1 MCTTCDFSIRN
12 CAWDLPDVAGGCSW
26 SCSISGM
33 RMGKHRRRWT
43 NETTSTME
51 TVQQQSDRR
60 ELDNGT
66 CVFRMR
72 RSAVRL
78 GLSLP
83 SFSNSTSVAKEFRWF
98 SRVNLSSSYFS
109 SADEHRSP
117 TFWYRPSSLRVLLS
131 WDHRPGAQLRWWNED
146 VLLHRPVHWFCR
158 YWSVT
163 SRHERRSRTWIGC
176 FPPCW
181 SSLHPHR
188 DRYRQHSG
196 STKQATDVFNR
207 SSTRTYCCLQGG
219 QSIFRHGLWLSR
231 FRVETNLFSLTLTNK
246 SEMKF
251 SHRWYCFSFN
261 QKKNAKIMKMFTTST
276 LCIRSIDSN
285 EREEEKRRKKKK
297 ETSMNHCLLY
307 A

>member
-43 NETTSTME
+43 NETTSTLG

-117 TFWYRPSSLRVLLS
+117 TFWYRPFSLRVLLS
-131 WDHRPGAQLRWWNED
+131 WDHRLGAQLRWWNED
-146 VLLHRPVHWFCR
+146 VSLHRPVHWFCR

-176 FPPCW
+176 FPPYW
-181 SSLHPHR
+181 SSLHPVEIVIVSILGL
-188 DRYRQHSG
+188 QN
-196 STKQATDVFNR
+196 KQRMCSIDLRRELTAAFKAGNR
-207 SSTRTYCCLQGG
+207 SFVMDCGYQG
-219 QSIFRHGLWLSR
+219 FESR
-231 FRVETNLFSLTLTNK
+231 LICSRWHWQTNLK
-246 SEMKF
+246 
-251 SHRWYCFSFN
+251 WSFRTGDTV
-261 QKKNAKIMKMFTTST
+261 F
-276 LCIRSIDSN
+276 LSI
-285 EREEEKRRKKKK
+285 KKKTPK
-297 ETSMNHCLLY
+297 
-307 A
+307 